1 MDTKFSFH
9 VVAGFS
15 QAPNE
20 WNMYTIIWFLEFIIL
35 TADWPLV
42 LGGPQVDFEVMT
54 DASFGIMKERRSIK
68 ANFGRTGPLSG
79 AVCANVD
86 TVKVAVTSV
95 FEVEVMAASDG
106 VDTLQYGLN
115 ILEDL
120 RIKNNDSRR
129 LRVDNEGSLEWFE
142 GQKVSVRSRHFQY
155 KYYHARHSVEENLVH
170 MEFVSGEENEADILT
185 KILGAKRYLTL
196 ARKILGH
203 WLVLGKGIRGII
215 ELPESNVTN
224 QSDDFSH

>member
-1 MDTKFSFH
+1 
-9 VVAGFS
+9 
-15 QAPNE
+15 
-20 WNMYTIIWFLEFIIL
+20 
-35 TADWPLV
+35 
-42 LGGPQVDFEVMT
+42 
-54 DASFGIMKERRSIK
+54 
-68 ANFGRTGPLSG
+68 
-79 AVCANVD
+79 
-86 TVKVAVTSV
+86 
-95 FEVEVMAASDG
+95 MAASDG
-106 VDTLQYGLN
+106 VDTLQYGLD

-120 RIKNNDSRR
+120 
-129 LRVDNEGSLEWFE
+129 LRVNNEGSLEWFV